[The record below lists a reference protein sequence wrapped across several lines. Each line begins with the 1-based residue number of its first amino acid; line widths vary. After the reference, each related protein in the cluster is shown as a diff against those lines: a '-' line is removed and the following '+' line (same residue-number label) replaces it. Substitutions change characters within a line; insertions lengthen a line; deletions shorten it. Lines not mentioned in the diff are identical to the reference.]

1 MSYHVFLFMTVISS
15 SFIMGS
21 GTGECEIIIVSGVIS
36 VLMIKLFFSIKKF
49 WYLKQALDFN
59 HTSQ

>member
-1 MSYHVFLFMTVISS
+1 MTVISS

-36 VLMIKLFFSIKKF
+36 VLMIRLFFSIKKF
-49 WYLKQALDFN
+49 WYLKQAVDFN

>member
-1 MSYHVFLFMTVISS
+1 MTVISS

-21 GTGECEIIIVSGVIS
+21 GTGECEITAVSGVIS
-36 VLMIKLFFSIKKF
+36 VLMIRLFFGFFFFSIKKF

-59 HTSQ
+59 HISL